1 MSYTSKY
8 TGEQIDS
15 KLDLIE
21 IINQTGLIYKGVLKD
36 TVDLDTVLEN
46 GIYYYSTNS
55 LPTNAPFE
63 NAAIVLVFGTNSTT
77 S

>member
-1 MSYTSKY
+1 LSYISKY

-36 TVDLDTVLEN
+36 TMNLDTVLEN
-46 GIYYYSTNS
+46 GIYDFS
-55 LPTNAPFE
+55 E
-63 NAAIVLVFGTNSTT
+63 IDKW
-77 S
+77 